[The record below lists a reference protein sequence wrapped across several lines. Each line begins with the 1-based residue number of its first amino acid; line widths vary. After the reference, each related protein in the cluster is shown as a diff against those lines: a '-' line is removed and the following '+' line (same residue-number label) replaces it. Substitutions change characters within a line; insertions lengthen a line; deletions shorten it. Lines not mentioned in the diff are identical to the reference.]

1 MCVIVFQNLKKQTH
15 TQNFP
20 TSPFL
25 QGGSWR
31 SNCWKPFLEWCAV
44 LSPGTSWPKLGRF
57 LCCVVHISRFDIYM
71 KHCIACHK
79 YTNNKTSF
87 VLSGLLS
94 SLQKIFGDLHF
105 SESFVKERVVNFDKQ
120 IHLCGSRSFGCF
132 SITRGRRQRGVVR
145 KSRMDA
151 NSRNDTQPRFIVYC
165 WKFNIFSSGFMQRS
179 SEPSCS

>member
-1 MCVIVFQNLKKQTH
+1 MARGHFHEREEWVKPLYIGYHQALELPKNL
-15 TQNFP
+15 FP
-20 TSPFL
+20 FSRNSIPIAPN
-25 QGGSWR
+25 S
-31 SNCWKPFLEWCAV
+31 SAK
-44 LSPGTSWPKLGRF
+44 LSRF

-94 SLQKIFGDLHF
+94 SLQKIFGDLYF

-151 NSRNDTQPRFIVYC
+151 NSRNDAQPRFIVYC
-165 WKFNIFSSGFMQRS
+165 
-179 SEPSCS
+179 